1 MLRRLLTAAVCT
13 VAISLSSASAQT
25 YPDRPITLIV
35 PYAAGGP
42 SDVLGRLIGQ
52 SLSQSLGQTVLIENV
67 GGAGGTTGAARA
79 ARAAPDGYT
88 ILVHHLALAAAATL
102 YRNLSYDTVKDFE
115 PIGLINQGPFVI
127 VSKTGLETKTIAEFI
142 AHVKKTG
149 RGMSFGTAG
158 VGSGSHL
165 CNMMMQSQL
174 GVKFNEIPYRGTGP
188 AMNDLVAGQLDALC
202 DQTTNS
208 IPQIQGNR
216 IRAYAVTALQR
227 VEQLPSL
234 PTLHKSGLPNFEVT
248 VWHALY
254 APRGTPAPIV
264 QRLNAA
270 LEVALKDATVLKRFA
285 DLGTTPFPAGQRG
298 PAEARARL
306 ESEVAK
312 WRRVITESGFVPSN

>member
-67 GGAGGTTGAARA
+67 GGAGGTTGAART
-79 ARAAPDGYT
+79 ARATPDGYT
-88 ILVHHLALAAAATL
+88 ILIHHLALAAGATL

-142 AHVKKTG
+142 EHVKKTG

-165 CNMMMQSQL
+165 CNMMLQSQL

-227 VEQLPSL
+227 VEQLASL
-234 PTLHKSGLPNFEVT
+234 PTLHEAGLPNFEVT

-254 APRGTPAPIV
+254 APRGTPAAII
-264 QRLNAA
+264 QKLNAA
-270 LEVALKDATVLKRFA
+270 LEVALKDATVLQRFA
-285 DLGTTPFPAGQRG
+285 DLGTTAFPAGQRG

-312 WRRVITESGFVPSN
+312 WRRVISESGFVPSN

>member
-79 ARAAPDGYT
+79 ARAAPNGYT

-234 PTLHKSGLPNFEVT
+234 PTLHESGLPNFEVT

>member
-1 MLRRLLTAAVCT
+1 

-234 PTLHKSGLPNFEVT
+234 PTLHESGLPNFEVT